1 MKNIICETIVVGA
14 FGTNCYLVHM
24 QQNPKC
30 LVVDPGAEPE
40 KIFQVLSENNLE
52 PTAIINTHGHVDHV
66 GANKDIKDRFDIPLY
81 IHDADSHMLRSV
93 LQSGFALVLGAKSSP
108 PADIFMK
115 DGDQL
120 DIGGVRLQ
128 VIHTPGHSP
137 GSICLFGEGVLL
149 SGDTLFCRGV
159 GRTDFPGGSWEEL
172 ERSLKEKIYIL
183 PDDTVVFPGHGPGT
197 TIGQEKHSN
206 PFVR

>member
-1 MKNIICETIVVGA
+1 MKNIICKTIEVGA
-14 FGTNCYLVHM
+14 FGTNCYLVYR
-24 QQNPKC
+24 QENPKC

-40 KIFQVLSENNLE
+40 KIFHIIAENKLE
-52 PTAIINTHGHVDHV
+52 PAAIINTHGHVDHV

-81 IHDADSHMLRSV
+81 IHESDSQILRSV
-93 LQSGFALVLGAKSSP
+93 LQSGFAMVLGAKSSP

-120 DIGGVRLQ
+120 DIGGIRLR

-137 GSICLFGEGVLL
+137 GSICLFGDGVLL

-172 ERSLKEKIYIL
+172 DRSLKEKIYIL
-183 PDDTVVFPGHGPGT
+183 PDDTVVFPGHGPET

>member
-1 MKNIICETIVVGA
+1 MKKLICKAIVVGA
-14 FGTNCYLVHM
+14 FETNCYLVYC
-24 QQNPKC
+24 QENPKC

-40 KIFQVLSENNLE
+40 KIFQAIAENNLE
-52 PTAIINTHGHVDHV
+52 PTSIINTHGHVDHV

-81 IHDADSHMLRSV
+81 IHESDSHMLRSV
-93 LQSGFALVLGAKSSP
+93 LQSGFAMVLGAKSSP

-115 DGDQL
+115 DGDPL
-120 DIGGVRLQ
+120 DIGGVRLR

-137 GSICLFGEGVLL
+137 GCICLFGNGLLL

-172 ERSLKEKIYIL
+172 ERSLREKIYTL
-183 PDDTVVFPGHGPGT
+183 PDDTVVFPGHGPAT

-206 PFVR
+206 PFIQ